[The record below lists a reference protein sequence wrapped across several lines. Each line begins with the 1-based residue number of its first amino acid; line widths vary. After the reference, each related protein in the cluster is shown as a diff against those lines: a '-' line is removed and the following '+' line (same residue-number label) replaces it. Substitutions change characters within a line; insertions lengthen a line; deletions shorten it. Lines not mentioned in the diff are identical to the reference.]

1 MFKQRSVKGGHYSGL
16 SITSSI
22 RFLLLLGAVG
32 LAACGDGSGGITPAA
47 TATPVVQPQ
56 TFAPVAP
63 VGSADPV
70 VAVGGATFKV
80 ELAITQD
87 QRSQGLSGR
96 AMLAPGAGMLFVFD
110 EEGRYSFWMKE
121 MRFPL
126 DLVWIGPSAEGCT
139 VVDITPNA
147 PPPAPG
153 LSVTELPLYTPV
165 APARYVLEVNGG
177 ATEAAGV
184 RIGDRVEFRGPS
196 VEGAGL
202 YGC

>member
-1 MFKQRSVKGGHYSGL
+1 MQYGGLALYARLCKVVLKGRRYSSL
-16 SITSSI
+16 SIPPSV
-22 RFLLLLGAVG
+22 RFLLLLAPVA
-32 LAACGDGSGGITPAA
+32 LAACGGAPGTESPQ
-47 TATPVVQPQ
+47 PVVTVGAPATESPQ
-56 TFAPVAP
+56 
-63 VGSADPV
+63 PV
-70 VAVGGATFKV
+70 VTVGGASFKV

-87 QRSQGLSGR
+87 QRTQGLSGR
-96 AMLAPGAGMLFVFD
+96 ANLAPGTGMLFVFD
-110 EEGRYSFWMKE
+110 QEGRYSFWMKE

-153 LSVTELPLYTPV
+153 QSVTELPLYTPV

-177 ATEAAGV
+177 ETEAAGV
-184 RIGDRVEFRGPS
+184 RIESRVEFKGS
-196 VEGAGL
+196 LAGL